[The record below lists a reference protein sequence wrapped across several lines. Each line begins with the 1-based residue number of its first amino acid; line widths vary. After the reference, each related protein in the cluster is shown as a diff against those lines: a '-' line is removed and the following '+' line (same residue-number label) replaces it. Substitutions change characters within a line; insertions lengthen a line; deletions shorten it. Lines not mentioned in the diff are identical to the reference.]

1 MECDDEVLLAG
12 FDSVA
17 RDRDSWGRIGA
28 HSFSG
33 LLAVA
38 SELSILDSMSLDF
51 SLSAM
56 MSYLAVRLN

>member
-1 MECDDEVLLAG
+1 MECVEEALLAG

-33 LLAVA
+33 LLVVS
-38 SELSILDSMSLDF
+38 SELSIFDSMSLDF

-56 MSYLAVRLN
+56 IEYRI